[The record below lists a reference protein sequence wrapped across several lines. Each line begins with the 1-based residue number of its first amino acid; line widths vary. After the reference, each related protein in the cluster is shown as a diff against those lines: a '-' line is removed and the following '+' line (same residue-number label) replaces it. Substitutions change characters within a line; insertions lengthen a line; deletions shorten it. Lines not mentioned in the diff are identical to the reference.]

1 MTSKQVVAGVAVV
14 LAVAV
19 AGYFF
24 FSNVPPQTV
33 NEQNMGNTP
42 TNSNSAKINID
53 AVCQGALAYMTFAD
67 AASADVFV
75 AECKEGKHPEVIEQ
89 YKAGLQTDGKAI

>member
-1 MTSKQVVAGVAVV
+1 MTSKNIVLGVAMV

-19 AGYFF
+19 AGFFF
-24 FSNVPPQTV
+24 FSYIPPQEV
-33 NEQNMGNTP
+33 INQQQEQASQG
-42 TNSNSAKINID
+42 KINID
-53 AVCQGALAYMTFAD
+53 AVCQGALAYMTFPD

-89 YKAGLQTDGKAI
+89 YKAGLNLDDGAAI

>member
-1 MTSKQVVAGVAVV
+1 MTPKNIGVGVATA

-24 FSNVPPQTV
+24 FSNVPPQGVV
-33 NEQNMGNTP
+33 NQEPATQGQ
-42 TNSNSAKINID
+42 INID
-53 AVCQGALAYMTFAD
+53 AVCEGALAYMTFTD
-67 AASADVFV
+67 AASADIFV

-89 YKAGLQTDGKAI
+89 YRAGLNLDADVAI